1 MSKFLCLFIILGLFS
16 KAYCQEKEPPKI
28 SKQVT
33 LKILDK
39 ETGKVATF
47 TTPISTPVRYKSLI
61 VRPRSCIKR
70 KAGLAYEVKWSFIE
84 AWIQS
89 PINPIT
95 ANGEGNKTDVS
106 SVHLI
111 FSSWLNSAL
120 PGFFHP
126 NYSIFIQDCNEV
138 KLP

>member
-1 MSKFLCLFIILGLFS
+1 MSKFLYLFIILCLLS
-16 KAYCQEKEPPKI
+16 KAYCQEKTQPKI

-39 ETGKVATF
+39 ETGKVSTF
-47 TTPISTPVRYKSLI
+47 VTPISTPIRYKSLI
-61 VRPRSCIKR
+61 VRPRCCIKR
-70 KAGLAYEVKWSFIE
+70 KAGLAYEVKWSFVE

-89 PINPIT
+89 PINSI
-95 ANGEGNKTDVS
+95 ASNADGEKPDS
-106 SVHLI
+106 PSVHLI